1 MSQARLLPSQSFW
14 VLNLFRMGWGTEM
27 ALDWRSLFSGKG
39 RIDRT
44 TFWTVQFLLA
54 VFEACL
60 QATATLLPLYP
71 ILIMLLILLIV
82 SWVVGVLNLTKR
94 LHDLGRSGWW
104 MLVPLA
110 IDLLVVS
117 LAVVKFGR
125 GSNGAFASEGLGL
138 LAPLAFLL
146 AAGLL
151 KGNPGSNRFGEP
163 PKGMLSA
170 AA

>member
-1 MSQARLLPSQSFW
+1 MD
-14 VLNLFRMGWGTEM
+14 M
-27 ALDWRSLFSGKG
+27 ALDWKSLFSGKG

-54 VFEACL
+54 IFEACL
-60 QATATLLPLYP
+60 QATATLLPLEP
-71 ILIMLLILLIV
+71 ILILLLLALIA
-82 SWVVGVLNLTKR
+82 SWVVGVLNLAKR

-104 MLVPLA
+104 MLVPFA

-125 GSNGAFASEGLGL
+125 GSNGAFASESLGL
-138 LAPLAFLL
+138 LAPLAFIV
-146 AAGLL
+146 ATGLL

-163 PKGMLSA
+163 PKAMLSA